1 MIRDTELFHEKK
13 IPGQLSLG
21 NIINSILSLKSYNE
35 HKQLN
40 KTFFALINTE
50 LGKDPTSI

>member
-35 HKQLN
+35 HKQLKGYEN
-40 KTFFALINTE
+40 L
-50 LGKDPTSI
+50 